1 MTELPTGTVAFV
13 FTDVEDSTGLVRNL
27 GSDYPRVLGDHRGVV
42 RRNAE
47 KRGGYEVDCRGDEFF
62 LVFPRTNDAVDAA
75 IAIQCDHD
83 AHPWPDDRPV
93 RVRIGIHA
101 GEALI
106 EEGDYVGIDVHRAA
120 RLCSIGH
127 GGQVLLSGAAVDAV
141 GDASVKDL
149 GTYELKGLQQQEHV
163 FQLVGSDLRAE
174 FPPLRLAN
182 GLTDAQAEPVGGTT
196 QKQPGRVRVALADDA
211 VLLRE
216 GIARLLTEAGFEVVG
231 QSGNADD
238 LMLKVRSY
246 SPDVAVV
253 DIRMPPTQT
262 DEGLRVA
269 QEIRANHPDV
279 GVLVL
284 SQHVE
289 PAYAMELLAES
300 AEGVGYLLKDRV
312 SDVDEFAAAVRRV
325 AEGGSALDPAL
336 VTQLV
341 GRRRQRDPLDDL
353 TPREREVLEL
363 MAEGRSNQAIGE
375 RLFVTP
381 RAVEK
386 HITSIFGKLG
396 LPPAPEDHRRVLAV
410 LAYLRQG

>member
-1 MTELPTGTVAFV
+1 MADLPTGTVTFF
-13 FTDVEDSTGLVRNL
+13 FTDVEDSTGLVRDL
-27 GSDYPRVLGDHRGVV
+27 GAEYARVLGDHRNVV
-42 RRNAE
+42 RRSATE
-47 KRGGYEVDCRGDEFF
+47 RGAHEVDCRGDEFF
-62 LVFPRTNDAVDAA
+62 LVFRETPAAVEAA
-75 IAIQCDHD
+75 IAIQQQHD
-83 AHPWPDDRPV
+83 AHQWPDGHPV
-93 RVRIGIHA
+93 RVRIGIHR
-101 GEALI
+101 GQSVI

-127 GGQVLLSGAAVDAV
+127 GGQVLLSQAALDAA
-141 GDASVKDL
+141 GDPEVKDL
-149 GTYELKGLQQQEHV
+149 GAFELRGLQQAERI
-163 FQLVGSDLRAE
+163 FQLVGSELRPE
-174 FPPLRLAN
+174 FPPLRLAD
-182 GLTDAQAEPVGGTT
+182 GGTTDAQAEPVGGKA
-196 QKQPGRVRVALADDA
+196 QKERLRVAIADDA

-216 GIARLLTEAGFEVVG
+216 GIVRLLTEAGFDVVG
-231 QSGNADD
+231 QSGTADD
-238 LMLKVRSY
+238 LLLKVRSY

-269 QEIRANHPDV
+269 QEIRTTYPEV

-312 SDVDEFAAAVRRV
+312 ADVDEFTAAVRRV

-341 GRRRQRDPLDDL
+341 GRRRRRDPLDDL
-353 TPREREVLEL
+353 TPREGEVLEL

-375 RLFVTP
+375 RLFITP

-410 LAYLRQG
+410 LAYLGQG